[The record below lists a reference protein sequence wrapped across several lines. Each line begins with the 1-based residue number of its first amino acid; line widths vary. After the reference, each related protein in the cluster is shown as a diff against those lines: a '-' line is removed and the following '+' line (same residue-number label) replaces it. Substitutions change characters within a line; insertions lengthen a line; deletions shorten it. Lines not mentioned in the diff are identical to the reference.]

1 MFRMTLQI
9 ERIPVLTD
17 NYIWLA
23 HDAASGATAVIDPA
37 EAAPVLA
44 RLAEKGWR
52 LSHILNTHH
61 HWDHTG
67 GNLELK
73 AATGCII
80 VGAAEDAAR
89 IPGID
94 RHVRDGDTVL
104 LGTQEGRV
112 LDVRGHT
119 AAHIAYH
126 FAASDALFCGDTL
139 FLMGCGRLIEGTPE
153 QMWSSLAKIAALPDA
168 TRIYCAHEYTLANA
182 RYAVVAEPENA
193 ALRRRLDAVIAARER
208 DEPTVPDT
216 LALERAT
223 NPFLRAGS
231 VAEFARRRAAKDTF
245 RG

>member
-1 MFRMTLQI
+1 MNPMALQI
-9 ERIPVLTD
+9 ERIPVLND

-23 HDAASGATAVIDPA
+23 HDAASGATAVVDPA
-37 EAAPVLA
+37 EAPPVLA
-44 RLAEKGWR
+44 RLQAKGWT
-52 LSHILNTHH
+52 LTHILNTHH

-67 GNLELK
+67 GNLALK
-73 AATGCII
+73 DATGCTV

-94 RHVRDGDTVL
+94 VQVHDGDTVKV
-104 LGTQEGRV
+104 GTQAARV

-119 AAHIAYH
+119 SAHIAYH
-126 FAASDALFCGDTL
+126 FAGSDALFCGDTL
-139 FLMGCGRLIEGTPE
+139 FLMGCGRLMEGTPE
-153 QMWSSLAKIAALPDA
+153 QMWASLSKIAALPDA
-168 TRIYCAHEYTLANA
+168 TRIYCAHEYTLSNA
-182 RYAVVAEPENA
+182 RYAVVAEPDNM

>member
-153 QMWSSLAKIAALPDA
+153 QMWASLGKIAALPDA

-231 VAEFARRRAAKDTF
+231 VAEFARRRAAKDAF